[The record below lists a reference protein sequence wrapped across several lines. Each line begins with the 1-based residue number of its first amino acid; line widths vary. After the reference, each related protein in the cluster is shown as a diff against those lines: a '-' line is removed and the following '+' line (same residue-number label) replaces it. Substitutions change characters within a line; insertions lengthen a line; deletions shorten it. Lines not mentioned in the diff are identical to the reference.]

1 MFPMG
6 DGDKILVVRT
16 DVFIDWVKRL
26 RDREAKVR
34 IAKRLDRLAAGN
46 AGDVKPVGGG
56 VSELRIAYG
65 PGYRLYCA
73 WRGTTLVILLC
84 GGDKRKQDAD
94 IKGAIDLWREYE
106 ERRNR
111 GSIASR

>member
-1 MFPMG
+1 MG

-34 IAKRLDRLAAGN
+34 IAKLLDRLAAGN

-65 PGYRLYCA
+65 PGYRLYCT

-84 GGDKRKQDAD
+84 GGDKSTQAKD
-94 IKGAIDLWREYE
+94 IEQAKALLAELGETD
-106 ERRNR
+106 
-111 GSIASR
+111 G